1 MRCAARADAT
11 CVVQSCTF
19 LLPGVPVLAYH
30 ISAVPPPR
38 TVLLEGPIIRSLLAL
53 AVPIMA
59 ANILQSAYQ
68 IIDAFWVGR
77 LGGAA
82 VAAVSL
88 SFPVMFLMFAVGAGL
103 SMAGSTLIAQ
113 YVGARNER
121 MVGHVAGQTIL
132 MVVLASLVLGAIGYF
147 TAPSLLRLM
156 GVAPDVYPG
165 ALSFMRVSFV
175 GLVFNF
181 TFFVFQAVMRALGRP
196 NLPVFIVLGTV
207 LLNFALDPL
216 LIFGWGPVPAYGV
229 MGAALATLATQ
240 SIAAIIGVVVLR
252 RGLHGVHV
260 RRADLI
266 PDFSYIKRA
275 FFLGFPASIEM
286 SARALGMIVMSFLI
300 TSFRTL
306 TLAAYGVG
314 SNVVQVAIVPAMGLS
329 MAVSTLVGQ
338 NIGAG
343 NIERAA
349 RIGRLGALLGF
360 AGLSAFGLVVFLF
373 PASIVAFFVP
383 DDPAVIAAG
392 AEFLRIGSL
401 AWGFLGLQFALTG
414 VLRASGNMVI
424 TMVLTLVSQWV
435 LQFPLAYV
443 LSKHTTLDAQG
454 IWWAFPIANVTIA
467 LVMIGVYAK
476 GDWKKKRLLDEE
488 EVLTT
493 KVSDEILVGEVPR

>member
-1 MRCAARADAT
+1 MA
-11 CVVQSCTF
+11 
-19 LLPGVPVLAYH
+19 
-30 ISAVPPPR
+30 PPENK
-38 TVLLEGPIIRSLLAL
+38 LLEGPILRSLLTL
-53 AVPIMA
+53 AVPIVA
-59 ANILQSAYQ
+59 ANVLQSAYQ

-82 VAAVSL
+82 IAAVSL

-132 MVVLASLVLGAIGYF
+132 MVVLASLVLGTIGYF
-147 TAPSLLRLM
+147 VAPALLRLM
-156 GVAPDVYPG
+156 GVAPDVYSG
-165 ALSFMRVSFV
+165 ALGFMRVSFV

-181 TFFVFQAVMRALGRP
+181 TFFVFQAIMRSLGRAT
-196 NLPVFIVLGTV
+196 LPVWIVAGTV
-207 LLNFALDPL
+207 LLNFGLCPL

-229 MGAALATLATQ
+229 MGAAIATLVTQ
-240 SIAAIIGVVVLR
+240 GIAAIVGVVILR
-252 RGLHGVHV
+252 RGMHGVHV

-266 PDFSYIKRA
+266 PDFSYVKRA

-286 SARALGMIVMSFLI
+286 SARALGLMTMTFLI
-300 TSFRTL
+300 ASFGTL

-314 SNVVQVAIVPAMGLS
+314 SNVVGVIIIPAMGLS
-329 MAVSTLVGQ
+329 MAISTLVGQ

-343 NIERAA
+343 DIERAA
-349 RIGRLGALLGF
+349 RIGRLGGLLGF
-360 AGLSAFGLVVFLF
+360 VSLSLVGLLVFLF

-392 AEFLRIGSL
+392 AEYLRIVAP

-414 VLRASGNMVI
+414 VLRASGNMVMP
-424 TMVLTLVSQWV
+424 MVLTLVSQWV

-443 LSKHTTLDAQG
+443 LSKHTALGAQG
-454 IWWAFPIANVTIA
+454 IWWAFPIANVAIA
-467 LVMIGVYAK
+467 LITIGVYAK

-488 EVLTT
+488 EVLTG
-493 KVSDEILVGEVPR
+493 KVTDEILTREVPR

>member
-1 MRCAARADAT
+1 
-11 CVVQSCTF
+11 
-19 LLPGVPVLAYH
+19 
-30 ISAVPPPR
+30 
-38 TVLLEGPIIRSLLAL
+38 
-53 AVPIMA
+53 
-59 ANILQSAYQ
+59 
-68 IIDAFWVGR
+68 
-77 LGGAA
+77 
-82 VAAVSL
+82 VSL
-88 SFPVMFLMFAVGAGL
+88 SFPVMFLTFAVGAGL

-132 MVVLASLVLGAIGYF
+132 MVVLASLILGTIGYLA
-147 TAPSLLRLM
+147 APSLLRLI
-156 GVAPDVYPG
+156 GVAPDVYAG
-165 ALSFMRVSFV
+165 ALGFMRVSFV

-181 TFFVFQAVMRALGRP
+181 TFFVFQAIMRALGRAT
-196 NLPVFIVLGTV
+196 LPVYIVLGTV

-216 LIFGWGPVPAYGV
+216 LIFGWGPVPGYGV
-229 MGAALATLATQ
+229 MGAALATLGTQ
-240 SIAAIIGVVVLR
+240 SIAAVVGMVILR

-266 PDFSYIKRA
+266 PDLGYVKRA

-286 SARALGMIVMSFLI
+286 SARALGMMVMTFLM
-300 TSFRTL
+300 TSFGTL

-373 PASIVAFFVP
+373 APSIVAFFVP
-383 DDPAVIAAG
+383 GDPAVIAAG

-435 LQFPLAYV
+435 LQFPMAYV
-443 LSKHTTLDAQG
+443 LSKHTTLGARG

-467 LVMIGVYAK
+467 LVTIGVYVR

-488 EVLTT
+488 EVLAS
-493 KVSDEILVGEVPR
+493 KVSDDILR